1 MDEQAQAQA
10 QSIDWGAIINNTIN
24 SIPGWIALSRNQPVP
39 VPGGQGGSLTLQ
51 RGGVSASISPLVLVV
66 GAAVIIFIVWSK

>member
-1 MDEQAQAQA
+1 
-10 QSIDWGAIINNTIN
+10 
-24 SIPGWIALSRNQPVP
+24 
-39 VPGGQGGSLTLQ
+39 LTLQ